1 MKLVTKEILFA
12 QGNFSS
18 TPEWERIQQD
28 VEESINKVTWPE
40 SSKKFTINPIGKGN
54 GVKPIKLSFCDK
66 IEKKGWKLE
75 TRMSIATR
83 SKPGPLDA
91 TIRISNDDKS
101 HVFAVE
107 WETGNI
113 SSSHR
118 ALNKMSLGIRNGIL
132 IGGILVLPTRKLYQ
146 YLTDRVGN
154 FAELEP
160 YFDVWRSMRIK
171 NGILCVYAVE
181 YDDISKSV
189 PRIVKGT
196 DGRAKV

>member
-1 MKLVTKEILFA
+1 MKLITKEVLFD

-28 VEESINKVTWPE
+28 VEESIKKVTWPE
-40 SSKKFTINPIGKGN
+40 NSKKFTINPTNKGN

-66 IEKKGWKLE
+66 IEKKGWELE

-83 SKPGPLDA
+83 SAPGPLDA
-91 TIRISNDDKS
+91 TIRIRNDS
-101 HVFAVE
+101 VFAVE

-160 YFDVWRSMRIK
+160 YFDVWRSMMIG

-189 PRIVKGT
+189 PKIVKGT

>member
-1 MKLVTKEILFA
+1 MKLITKEVLFD

-28 VEESINKVTWPE
+28 VEESIKKVTWPE
-40 SSKKFTINPIGKGN
+40 NSKKFTINPTNKGN

-66 IEKKGWKLE
+66 IEKKGWELE

-83 SKPGPLDA
+83 SAPGPLYA
-91 TIRISNDDKS
+91 TIRLRNDS
-101 HVFAVE
+101 VFAVE